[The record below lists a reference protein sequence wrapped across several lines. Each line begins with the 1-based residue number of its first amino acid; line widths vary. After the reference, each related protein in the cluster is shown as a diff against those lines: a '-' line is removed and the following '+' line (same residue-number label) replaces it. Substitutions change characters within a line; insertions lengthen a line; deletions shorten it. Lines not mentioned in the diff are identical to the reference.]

1 MANWEDLSVRIPLET
16 SSTLRV
22 LVSSGDKVIGQT
34 AMQRGKLL
42 GGRRNQ
48 KGYYVVSWYCM
59 LWGVMLITDTYLNQ
73 YIYVCLYYVCVL

>member
-1 MANWEDLSVRIPLET
+1 MANWEDLRVRIPLET
-16 SSTLRV
+16 NSTLRV

-48 KGYYVVSWYCM
+48 KGFYVVS
-59 LWGVMLITDTYLNQ
+59 
-73 YIYVCLYYVCVL
+73 